1 MGEAGFSEGR
11 FRSADGLSLYYR
23 DYDNGSSR
31 LPLVC
36 LPGLTRN
43 SRDFEAMAATAAQ
56 SRRVICP
63 DFRGRGESDYDPDWK
78 NYHPAQY
85 TADTWALLDQLGI
98 DQVVAAGTSLGGWMA
113 MLMAYERPGS
123 VAAAIMNDIGPDVNP
138 DGIARVQ
145 KGAGRLDK
153 VATLDEAV
161 EQAKW
166 FYEIAFPDW
175 SDEKWRHYTQITYR
189 KTDDGHYDL
198 NFDRNIG
205 VASREGVS
213 GLRTDPW
220 TLFDSLIDKPVL
232 LVHGSISDILTP
244 DIIERMRAKKPDL
257 EVVDVSRVGHAP
269 LLDEPEA
276 QDAISTFLD
285 NL

>member
-1 MGEAGFSEGR
+1 MGDVSFSEGR
-11 FRSADGLSLYYR
+11 FLSTDGLSLYYR
-23 DYDNGSSR
+23 DYDIASSR
-31 LPLVC
+31 MPLVC

-43 SRDFEAMAATAAQ
+43 SRDFEALAATAAQ

-85 TADTWALLDQLGI
+85 TADTWGLLDQLGI
-98 DQVVAAGTSLGGWMA
+98 DQVVAVGTSLGGWMA

-138 DGIARVQ
+138 EGIARVQ
-145 KGAGRLDK
+145 KGAGRLDR

-175 SDEKWRHYTQITYR
+175 NDDKWRHYTQITYR
-189 KTDDGHYDL
+189 KTRDGHYDL

-220 TLFDSLIDKPVL
+220 TLYDSLIDKPVL